1 MDSKKENDLF
11 LTNLEKSESTYNVE
25 QNNQNK
31 SYFKNKYI
39 FGGLVMI
46 LSVSIVIGI
55 AIVFSMETDSDFEF
69 DNENIDYDEIKIEAD
84 QSEKFHGAVARSGIF
99 NSVKNG
105 VFDVYDDQASCEGS
119 AIFKKGNGNDIR
131 YVKRD

>member
-1 MDSKKENDLF
+1 MDTKKENDLF
-11 LTNLEKSESTYNVE
+11 LTNLEKSESTNNVE
-25 QNNQNK
+25 QNNQNT

-39 FGGLVMI
+39 FGGLVLL
-46 LSVSIVIGI
+46 LSACIVIGI
-55 AIVFSMETDSDFEF
+55 AIVFSVEADSDFEYEF
-69 DNENIDYDEIKIEAD
+69 DNENIDYEEIKIEE
-84 QSEKFHGAVARSGIF
+84 EKFHSSVARSGVF

-105 VFDVYDDQASCEGS
+105 VFDVNDDQASCEGS

>member
-1 MDSKKENDLF
+1 MDSKNENDLF
-11 LTNLEKSESTYNVE
+11 LTNLENSESTNNVE

-31 SYFKNKYI
+31 SYFKNRNLLC
-39 FGGLVMI
+39 GLVM
-46 LSVSIVIGI
+46 LLLVSIVIGI
-55 AIVFSMETDSDFEF
+55 VIVFSMETDSDFEYEF
-69 DNENIDYDEIKIEAD
+69 DNENIDYEEIKIEE
-84 QSEKFHGAVARSGIF
+84 EKFHSSVARSGVF

-105 VFDVYDDQASCEGS
+105 VFDVNDDQASCEGS

>member
-11 LTNLEKSESTYNVE
+11 LTNLEKSESNVE

-55 AIVFSMETDSDFEF
+55 AIVFSMEKDSDSDFEF

-131 YVKRD
+131 YVKWD